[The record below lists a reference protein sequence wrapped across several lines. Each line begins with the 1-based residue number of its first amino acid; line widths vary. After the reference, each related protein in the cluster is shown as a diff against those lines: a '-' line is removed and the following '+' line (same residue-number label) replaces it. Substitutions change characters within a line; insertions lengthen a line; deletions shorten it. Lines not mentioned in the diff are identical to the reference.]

1 MLLHLQI
8 LKVSFLQPWSYIT
21 ALCWCLQTHLSSC
34 YLLTSFVP
42 FKLLW
47 NLKCDFLWKF
57 LFRKG
62 QQQRALCVC
71 FLQFP
76 TKMFQLQNEEK
87 NHNKFQALQVCNCSY
102 LCQDLCGDI
111 FMQKPVINLQ
121 LHQQPVVGGVF
132 MRIKNWTTI
141 CWHNAF
147 KSKSQ
152 HPALVGHFSAV
163 IWL

>member
-8 LKVSFLQPWSYIT
+8 LKVSFLQHWSYT
-21 ALCWCLQTHLSSC
+21 TSLCWCLQTHLSSC

-76 TKMFQLQNEEK
+76 TRMFLLQNEEK
-87 NHNKFQALQVCNCSY
+87 ITTNFKLCKFATVLIYVKIYVEIFSCRSLLSIYNCNSLWLVVY
-102 LCQDLCGDI
+102 LWESRIGPQSAGTMPSNLNPSIRPWWDI
-111 FMQKPVINLQ
+111 FQ
-121 LHQQPVVGGVF
+121 
-132 MRIKNWTTI
+132 
-141 CWHNAF
+141 
-147 KSKSQ
+147 S
-152 HPALVGHFSAV
+152 
-163 IWL
+163 

>member
-8 LKVSFLQPWSYIT
+8 FNVNFLHSWSYIT
-21 ALCWCLQTHLSSC
+21 SLCWCRQTHLSSC

-57 LFRKG
+57 LFRKA
-62 QQQRALCVC
+62 QQRALCVC
-71 FLQFP
+71 FLQLSNKNVSVKRW
-76 TKMFQLQNEEK
+76 TKCKIFVANFKLGKIATVLIYAKIYVET
-87 NHNKFQALQVCNCSY
+87 F
-102 LCQDLCGDI
+102 LCTRLLSIQTWSPA
-111 FMQKPVINLQ
+111 Q
-121 LHQQPVVGGVF
+121 QQPAPWCI
-132 MRIKNWTTI
+132 RTTI

-152 HPALVGHFSAV
+152 HPALV
-163 IWL
+163 